1 MERTIRRLENFTQ
14 LKIPSLEQRIRA
26 ESSNGNVNRKGRDG
40 ALCVWE
46 VDVVQERFQNMSPGD
61 F

>member
-40 ALCVWE
+40 TGPFVCGKSTWC
-46 VDVVQERFQNMSPGD
+46 RKD
-61 F
+61 FKI